1 VPHDKGGIAVRQAD
15 EGCGD
20 DLISLISGAGGGGDG
35 AEHPVLAG
43 GDALEG
49 DVNIPSLREGG
60 VEFSQ
65 LRVSEHG
72 GA

>member
-1 VPHDKGGIAVRQAD
+1 VD

-20 DLISLISGAGGGGDG
+20 NLISLVSGAGGGGDG
-35 AEHPVLAG
+35 AEHPVLVG
-43 GDALEG
+43 GDALKG
-49 DVNIPSLREGG
+49 DLNIPSLGEGRAK
-60 VEFSQ
+60 FSQ